1 MEKYFEVMKLD
12 HVHIKCHDAN
22 AAERFYR
29 EMFNAKT
36 VERYV
41 IRDTQSIMMDL
52 GGTYLTLTEAEKGE
66 ALESAKKPRETP
78 NIQYGL
84 GHVGVRVRNLDEAA
98 RVLREKGAE
107 FLWEPRDSK
116 GGRIR
121 VAFIRGP
128 EDDVIEIVQRND

>member
-1 MEKYFEVMKLD
+1 MAKDIEVEVFD
-12 HVHIKCHDAN
+12 HIHIKCHDIE

-29 EMFNAKT
+29 EMFDAKT
-36 VERYV
+36 VERYA
-41 IRDTQSIMMDL
+41 IRDTTSIMMEL
-52 GGTYLTLTEAEKGE
+52 GGTFVILTNPEKGE
-66 ALESAKKPRETP
+66 VLESAGKPRQKP
-78 NIQYGL
+78 MIRYGL
-84 GHVGVRVRNLDEAA
+84 GHAGIRVKNLDETA
-98 RVLREKGAE
+98 RILREKGAE

>member
-1 MEKYFEVMKLD
+1 MEKHIEVIKLD

-22 AAERFYR
+22 AAEKFYR

-36 VERYV
+36 VERYL

-52 GGTYLTLTEAEKGE
+52 GGTFLTLTEAEKGE
-66 ALESAKKPRETP
+66 VLESAKKPREVP

-84 GHVGVRVRNLDEAA
+84 GHVGVRVKNLDETA

-107 FLWEPRDSK
+107 FLWEPRDSR
-116 GGRIR
+116 GGKIR